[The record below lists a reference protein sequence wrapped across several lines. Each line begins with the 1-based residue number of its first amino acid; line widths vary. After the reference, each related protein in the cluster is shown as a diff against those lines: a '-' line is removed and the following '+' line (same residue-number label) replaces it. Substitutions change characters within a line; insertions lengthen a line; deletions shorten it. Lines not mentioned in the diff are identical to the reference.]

1 MSDASWRIALTKKTL
16 KMIFRTSCVSTF
28 ATIFTFVVF
37 QGVGG
42 RVPRYHMDS
51 LAEILMALNANCVT
65 LLSTWLQ
72 V

>member
-1 MSDASWRIALTKKTL
+1 MRILHSFFMTT
-16 KMIFRTSCVSTF
+16 VS
-28 ATIFTFVVF
+28 F

-42 RVPRYHMDS
+42 SVPRYHMDS

-72 V
+72 VCGGVMAGSLIVNF

>member
-1 MSDASWRIALTKKTL
+1 MCFL
-16 KMIFRTSCVSTF
+16 FYVSTLPK
-28 ATIFTFVVF
+28 TFRDDLTTFFVF